1 MKSNRKFWTPAVLSA
16 GTVIGAALLW
26 SSASPPA
33 SAVVSTLASAAAS
46 TVSGSV
52 TGSPE
57 TVSFSGLVSINSTR
71 VSDPDFFRPDVV
83 ILSVDL
89 SGMKGKGMSTGKVYV
104 VSNQEIITRTLVAGE
119 NIVLTFPFVP
129 NGTSNV
135 TMSPRIGAATL
146 GVSFDVS
153 TGALTGATVTVS
165 NP

>member
-16 GTVIGAALLW
+16 GIAIAAALLW
-26 SSASPPA
+26 SSVSPPA
-33 SAVVSTLASAAAS
+33 SAVVSTLASAAAT

-57 TVSFSGLVSINSTR
+57 TVSFSGSVSINSTR
-71 VSDPDFFRPDVV
+71 VSDPDFFRPDAV

-104 VSNQEIITRTLVAGE
+104 VSNQEIITRPLIAGD
-119 NIVLTFPFVP
+119 NIVVTFPFSAS
-129 NGTSNV
+129 GSTM

-146 GVSFDVS
+146 ALTFDVAS
-153 TGALTGATVTVS
+153 GALTAAQATVS